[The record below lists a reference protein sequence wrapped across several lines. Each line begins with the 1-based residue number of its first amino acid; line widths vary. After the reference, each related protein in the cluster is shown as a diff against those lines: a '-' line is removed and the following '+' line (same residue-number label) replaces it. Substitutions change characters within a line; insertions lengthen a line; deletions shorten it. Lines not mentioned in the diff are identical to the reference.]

1 MVRKNYRHHDNSKY
15 PSLTEFMPELPE
27 VEVVC
32 RGLRGY
38 VLGKRIQTVGLS
50 GKALRTFSGQMRAL
64 PIAGQ
69 AVLGIARR
77 AKNLVFTLEDWWL
90 VVHLG
95 MSGQLLWRAKDA
107 MRPAHS
113 HVWLTFDDGQLVYN
127 DPRRFG
133 DLRIAR
139 REAEDAT
146 LPEALLGQAARGC
159 EPLDSGFDG
168 PWLYAASRG
177 VRQAIK
183 PWLMRGDL
191 VVGVG
196 NIYASEALF
205 RAGIHP
211 ARAAGRL
218 SAIRCAALAQSIR
231 DVLTEAIAGGGSSLR
246 DFVSADGRAGHF
258 VADHRVYGRQG
269 APCRVCGAPIR
280 RRVQAQ
286 RATYFCAACQR

>member
-1 MVRKNYRHHDNSKY
+1 
-15 PSLTEFMPELPE
+15 MPELPE

-32 RGLRGY
+32 RGLRDY
-38 VLGKRIQTVGLS
+38 VSEKRILGVGLS
-50 GKALRTFSGQMRAL
+50 GKALRTFSGRIGDL
-64 PIAGQ
+64 PIGGQ
-69 AVLGIARR
+69 AILGIARR

-95 MSGQLLWRAKDA
+95 MSGQLLWLAKEA
-107 MRPAHS
+107 TRPAHS
-113 HVWLTFDDGQLVYN
+113 HIWLIFEDGQLVYN

-139 REAEDAT
+139 REAQDT
-146 LPEALLGQAARGC
+146 ILPEGLLGQAAQGC

-218 SAIRCAALAQSIR
+218 SAMRCAALAQSIR
-231 DVLTEAIAGGGSSLR
+231 DVLSEAIAGGGSSLR
-246 DFVSADGRAGHF
+246 DFVSADGLAGHF
-258 VADHRVYGRQG
+258 AADHRVYGRQG
-269 APCRVCGAPIR
+269 APCRTCGAPIR

-286 RATYFCAACQR
+286 RATYFCASCQR

>member
-1 MVRKNYRHHDNSKY
+1 
-15 PSLTEFMPELPE
+15 MPELPE

-32 RGLRGY
+32 RGLRGH
-38 VLGKRIQTVGLS
+38 VSGKRIQAVGLS
-50 GKALRTFSGQMRAL
+50 GKALRTFSGEKQAL

-69 AVLGIARR
+69 AITGIARR

-95 MSGQLLWRAKDA
+95 MSGQLLWLAQEA
-107 MRPAHS
+107 PRPAHS

-133 DLRIAR
+133 DLRIAKR
-139 REAEDAT
+139 AADGAC
-146 LPEALLGQAARGC
+146 PPDALLGQAAQGR
-159 EPLDSGFDG
+159 EPLDDGFDG
-168 PWLYAASRG
+168 PWLYTASRG

-218 SAIRCAALAQSIR
+218 SARRCAVLAQSIR
-231 DVLTEAIAGGGSSLR
+231 EVLTEAIAGGGSSLR
-246 DFVSADGRAGHF
+246 DFVSADGHAGHF
-258 VADHRVYGRQG
+258 AADHRVYGRQG
-269 APCRVCGAPIR
+269 APCLVCGAPIR
-280 RRVQAQ
+280 RRMQAQ
-286 RATYFCAACQR
+286 RATYFCATCQR